1 MVKNRKEFTNI
12 LDDCLNRIL
21 VQGESIEQCLQSY
34 PAFARELGPLLKTA
48 LFAHKASAVAPR
60 PEFRERARFQF
71 QAALREMA
79 VKKEKRSFF
88 SFSALP
94 RFATVAVSII
104 LALVIAGSGTVAA
117 AGNSLPDSPLYP
129 VKLATET
136 VQLKLAGTPLEKAE
150 LYAKLADK
158 RVAELVKMAEKGK
171 PEQVQKVAQRL
182 NGHLTAMAMA
192 AKANG
197 EAVAMMGGEQ
207 VPMMQAPKAGAA
219 AVTESAVTEP
229 APTPAPTP
237 APVAPPTLAPAPA
250 PKPVPAPMPRPAPG
264 PMPKPVP
271 APDVTAKKAP
281 APTKEKA
288 PVAIAPTPPTVT
300 PQPLDPNMLARMQKR
315 AQLKIIVSEKASVNP
330 DAIREALKNAP
341 ESVKPALHQALT
353 VADSGYQQALQ
364 ALEK

>member
-1 MVKNRKEFTNI
+1 MTMVKNRKEFTNI
-12 LDDCLNRIL
+12 LDDCLDRIL
-21 VQGESIEQCLQSY
+21 VKGESIEQCLQSY
-34 PAFARELGPLLKTA
+34 PAFASELGPLLKTA

-79 VKKEKRSFF
+79 TKKEKRGFF

-129 VKLATET
+129 VKIATET

-158 RVAELVKMAEKGK
+158 RVTELVKMAEKGK

-182 NGHLTAMAMA
+182 NGLLMAMAME

-197 EAVAMMGGEQ
+197 EVAAMMAGEQ
-207 VPMMQAPKAGAA
+207 VPMMQSPEAGAA
-219 AVTESAVTEP
+219 VAPAVTETVDAAS
-229 APTPAPTP
+229 APTPK
-237 APVAPPTLAPAPA
+237 L
-250 PKPVPAPMPRPAPG
+250 VPAPMPRPAPG

-288 PVAIAPTPPTVT
+288 PVAITPTPPTVT
-300 PQPLDPNMLARMQKR
+300 PQPLDPNMLAQMQKR
-315 AQLKIIVSEKASVNP
+315 AQLKMMVSEKASVNS

-341 ESVKPALHQALT
+341 ESVKPALYQALT